1 MTFRLGEERRQRLRQ
16 MAKER
21 NVSATANLLATNAID
36 YYLDRL
42 IPVDEIVLT
51 REPSR

>member
-1 MTFRLGEERRQRLRQ
+1 MTLRLGEDRRQRLRQ

-21 NVSATANLLATNAID
+21 DVSANLLANNAID

-51 REPSR
+51 KEPS